1 MVRKGH
7 FAHGKLKVCEL
18 FDLRRDAER
27 RADQKAGAGP
37 PAAFRLP
44 QRICQLLRGQQ
55 LPLRR
60 QDAEKAALRE
70 LRADKLRFF
79 LQALRNL
86 RVVRVLRQTA
96 LRQLDELEIAI
107 GPQALGVFRRGLG
120 IEALFQ
126 LSHTDERDGKHKTS
140 ANPKSLSATDRLLD
154 EKLSLLRRAA
164 GRSDGRA

>member
-7 FAHGKLKVCEL
+7 FAHGKLQIGKL
-18 FDLRRDAER
+18 FQFRRDAER

-44 QRICQLLRGQQ
+44 QRIGQLLRGQK

-79 LQALRNL
+79 LQTLRDL

-120 IEALFQ
+120 IEVLLQ
-126 LSHTDERDGKHKTS
+126 LSHTDERDGKHK
-140 ANPKSLSATDRLLD
+140 NLRKS
-154 EKLSLLRRAA
+154 KKPV
-164 GRSDGRA
+164 RSGQASG